1 LGELALLQATQA
13 RFQHNDARS
22 LELAQQALTYLAE
35 DNRGLQAG
43 AMYTIGLAQLNR
55 GDIVTASQSFAKTV
69 VLGETKGGPYM
80 ALMALQELSELQIR
94 HGQLFQA
101 FQTCQQAM
109 QMTTR
114 WGWQNMPATGMASV
128 YFGKLLYEWNDLVGA
143 TQALTDGINRLR
155 GSIEQYILAEAY
167 ITLAQVQVAR
177 GDIEGAFSTI
187 QQGEDWFALTQVAD
201 TGAGTLLA
209 LGKVWLWLGQ
219 SRLEPATHLFES
231 HQRWAE
237 ETDLGHLQRLTLVRL
252 HLARNRLNP
261 PEPFPPDVIETLSQH
276 LALSETRGWL
286 GQVIETL
293 VLQALVCQAQGDS
306 TAALTSLERVLTLA
320 EPEGFIRTFVDE
332 GPAMAELLRQA
343 HSRNIRPDYVSKLLT
358 AFSDVPSEISD
369 VGLDPTAPSKIQN
382 LVEPLSQREL
392 ELLHLVADGRSNQE
406 IAQELFLAVGT
417 VKKHLNNI
425 FGKLGV
431 SSRTQ
436 AVARARE
443 LDLL

>member
-1 LGELALLQATQA
+1 
-13 RFQHNDARS
+13 
-22 LELAQQALTYLAE
+22 
-35 DNRGLQAG
+35 
-43 AMYTIGLAQLNR
+43 
-55 GDIVTASQSFAKTV
+55 
-69 VLGETKGGPYM
+69 
-80 ALMALQELSELQIR
+80 
-94 HGQLFQA
+94 
-101 FQTCQQAM
+101 
-109 QMTTR
+109 
-114 WGWQNMPATGMASV
+114 
-128 YFGKLLYEWNDLVGA
+128 
-143 TQALTDGINRLR
+143 
-155 GSIEQYILAEAY
+155 
-167 ITLAQVQVAR
+167 
-177 GDIEGAFSTI
+177 
-187 QQGEDWFALTQVAD
+187 
-201 TGAGTLLA
+201 
-209 LGKVWLWLGQ
+209 
-219 SRLEPATHLFES
+219 
-231 HQRWAE
+231 
-237 ETDLGHLQRLTLVRL
+237 LVRL

-358 AFSDVPSEISD
+358 AFSDVPFEISD
-369 VGLDPTAPSKIQN
+369 VGLDPTDPSKSQN

-425 FGKLGV
+425 FGKLEV
-431 SSRTQ
+431 SSRTL

-443 LDLL
+443 IELL